1 MRVKSRLS
9 RPRTVISQPRAG
21 QRQWRI
27 LDRPAVVSAKE
38 LRGNGDERYARDKGS
53 EGTQRDP
60 FEGHQ
65 WGTRGAAKSRCGGQE
80 SNSCAE
86 TRDNMAGVVIVK
98 GGSVTIKE
106 AGR

>member
-60 FEGHQ
+60 FEGPV
-65 WGTRGAAKSRCGGQE
+65 GYERSSQE
-80 SNSCAE
+80 PMW
-86 TRDNMAGVVIVK
+86 RAGVK
-98 GGSVTIKE
+98 
-106 AGR
+106 